1 MRKEVDLGVS
11 ALSCCIQ
18 KEGRK
23 PAWLRPWGWIRTVL
37 TTQWRNKKNSINTNH
52 DGSLSEGL
60 SVGDVDKEIPAQWSP
75 YWPQTLFLKAS
86 FERLPMPGQCDSLPE
101 KGLELLLS
109 WLDYQVIGLRAL
121 SPDWGCQSKSGW
133 FSSDNCHVLQITN
146 RGWYSEDLLKKCSKN
161 SSASVFFIIKQTFP
175 D

>member
-1 MRKEVDLGVS
+1 MTCNIVHKSQCCPRRKRSTSPFFFPLKTVASFIYPCMRKEVDLGVS

-23 PAWLRPWGWIRTVL
+23 PAWLTPWGWIRTVL

-75 YWPQTLFLKAS
+75 YWPQTLFLG
-86 FERLPMPGQCDSLPE
+86 LPVTWANLPKSLP
-101 KGLELLLS
+101 
-109 WLDYQVIGLRAL
+109 WQVDMLASPSAL
-121 SPDWGCQSKSGW
+121 TP
-133 FSSDNCHVLQITN
+133 SSTVTYT
-146 RGWYSEDLLKKCSKN
+146 W
-161 SSASVFFIIKQTFP
+161 VFNFR
-175 D
+175 